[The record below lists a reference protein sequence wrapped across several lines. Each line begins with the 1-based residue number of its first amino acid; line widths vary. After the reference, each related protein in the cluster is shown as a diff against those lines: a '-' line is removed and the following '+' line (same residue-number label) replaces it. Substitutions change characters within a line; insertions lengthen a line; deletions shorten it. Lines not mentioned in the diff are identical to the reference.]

1 MTNEELLS
9 EFELT
14 VAAYTVISD
23 NKEADVSKM
32 EIYLENLKAEILR
45 RMNK

>member
-14 VAAYTVISD
+14 VAAYTVVTD
-23 NKEADVSKM
+23 NKEADTSKM
-32 EIYLENLKAEILR
+32 EVYLENLKAEILK
-45 RMNK
+45 RMK